1 MKANALGS
9 TRSILG
15 WCAAATFLLG
25 ASLSASAQF
34 AGPALGAPTPGFQ
47 VPAVTADPLIL
58 NPTAQDIVIHTGDVL
73 SVRILGQTDYAPP
86 LRVSVDGTIQL
97 PLIGSIPVAGMTVEA
112 TQKIITDR
120 LVSAGMFISPQVTVQ
135 LAEAAG
141 QFVTVSG
148 ELHAVVPVT
157 GDRRLF
163 EILAAAGSLP
173 PTASHIVTILRPGQ
187 DKPIVVDLGTDPIR
201 SQASNIRILPRDT
214 ILISRVG
221 VVYVLGAF
229 KVQGMIPLVQN
240 APLTLLQAAALSQGT
255 GYEGRNDDLR
265 IIRTEGLERKMVKI
279 DLSKIEK
286 GLAPDP
292 ILQAD
297 DIVYLPSNQLKSVIK
312 SGGVNVLFNIV
323 SLLLVAFH

>member
-1 MKANALGS
+1 MKAK
-9 TRSILG
+9 TMRSAKTIMVLSAAVA
-15 WCAAATFLLG
+15 CAYLP
-25 ASLSASAQF
+25 ASAQF
-34 AGPALGAPTPGFQ
+34 AGPALGAPAQASQ
-47 VPAVTADPLIL
+47 VPSVTADPLIL
-58 NPTAQDIVIHTGDVL
+58 NPAAQDIAIHTGDVL
-73 SVRILGQTDYAPP
+73 AVRILGQAEYAPP

-97 PLIGSIPVAGMTVEA
+97 PLIGSVPVAGLTVDSA
-112 TQKIITDR
+112 QKLITDR
-120 LVSAGMFISPQVTVQ
+120 LVAAGMFINPQVTVQ
-135 LAEAAG
+135 LAEASG

-148 ELHAVVPVT
+148 ELHAVVPVN

-173 PTASHIVTILRPGQ
+173 PTASHIITILRPGAE
-187 DKPIVVDLGTDPIR
+187 KPIVVDLGTDPAR

-240 APLTLLQAAALSQGT
+240 APLTLMQATALSQGA
-255 GYEGRNDDLR
+255 GYEGRFNDLR
-265 IIRTEGLERKMVKI
+265 IIRTEGLERKMVKVDI
-279 DLSKIEK
+279 SKIEK

-297 DIVYLPSNQLKSVIK
+297 DILFLPTNQLKAAIK
-312 SGGVNVLFNIV
+312 GGGISTISNIA
-323 SLLLVAFH
+323 SILILAFR